1 MFQMVISLTSWKFPD
16 WLTRSTGSKKRK
28 LEHEEEEIMEVDVD
42 TDRHLVEQSVKKLKP
57 NPPCKQ
63 CLAGIPGH
71 RSHVQS
77 Y

>member
-1 MFQMVISLTSWKFPD
+1 MVISLSSCKFPD
-16 WLTRSTGSKKRK
+16 WLTRSTINIKRK
-28 LEHEEEEIMEVDVD
+28 LEKEDDEMEVDMLSNV
-42 TDRHLVEQSVKKLKP
+42 VEGSVKKFKP

-71 RSHVQS
+71 RSHGQQ

>member
-1 MFQMVISLTSWKFPD
+1 
-16 WLTRSTGSKKRK
+16 
-28 LEHEEEEIMEVDVD
+28 MEVDVD